1 VIGAVL
7 AVGALVLPGTPVG
20 LPIPDTAFG
29 LHVNGIV
36 QTAPEPGVLT
46 SVRLWDAGVRWDE
59 VEPARGQYRW
69 DDLDAA
75 VANAEASGAT
85 DILYVL
91 GSTPRW
97 AARNPD
103 EPGLYGPGTTSLPA
117 QTSDFVDFTRQVA
130 KRYEGRITAY
140 QIWNEANTR
149 SFYEGDWVALAKL
162 TRRAYDTVKLVDPNA
177 LVVGASSTVIPGK
190 LFQTESFFVR
200 YARAIHAAGDPV
212 DAMAVH
218 LYPVDTSKGP
228 EARVGSIRAAQR
240 VMNRVGIDRPLWDT
254 EVSYGDRRPG
264 LPQVVPDPQT
274 AATYVARTYVDSV
287 RLGIERTYWYGWDS
301 HVLGIDL
308 TDDSGV
314 TPAGTAFLTV
324 RDWLTGARL
333 AGCTDHDQ
341 LTVCRFADAEGRAFS
356 ILWSAAGTV
365 QVSGGGLRLC
375 RIDGSC
381 AKAPDDL
388 AVDSEPVLLTQT
400 GSGG

>member
-1 VIGAVL
+1 MIGVAA
-7 AVGALVLPGTPVG
+7 AVGAVVVAITPVG
-20 LPIPDTAFG
+20 QTIEDTAFG
-29 LHVNGIV
+29 LHVNGIA
-36 QTAPEPGVLT
+36 QSAPAQGVLS

-59 VEPARGQYRW
+59 VEPARDQYRW
-69 DDLDAA
+69 GALDAA
-75 VANAEASGAT
+75 VANAEAAGAT

-91 GSTPRW
+91 GSTPQW
-97 AARNPD
+97 AARKPQ
-103 EPGLYGPGTTSLPA
+103 EPGLYGPGTTSLPRK
-117 QTSDFVDFTRQVA
+117 TSDFVEFTRKVA
-130 KRYEGRITAY
+130 KRYKGRITGY

-162 TRRAYDTVKLVDPNA
+162 TRRAYDTIKLIDDSA
-177 LVVGASSTVIPGK
+177 LVVGASSTVIPGR

-200 YARAIHAAGDPV
+200 YARAIHDVGDPV

-254 EVSYGDRRPG
+254 EVNYGDRRAG

-274 AATYVARTYVDSV
+274 AATYVARTYLDSV
-287 RLGIERTYWYGWDS
+287 RLGIARTYWYGWDS

-308 TDDSGV
+308 TDASGV

-333 AGCTDHDQ
+333 AGCDRTDGME
-341 LTVCRFADAEGRAFS
+341 VCRFADAKGRAFS
-356 ILWSAAGTV
+356 IMWSSSAANTV
-365 QVSGGGLRLC
+365 PGEGMRVC

-381 AKAPDDL
+381 EKAPNQVT
-388 AVDSEPVLLTQT
+388 VDSEPVLVKET